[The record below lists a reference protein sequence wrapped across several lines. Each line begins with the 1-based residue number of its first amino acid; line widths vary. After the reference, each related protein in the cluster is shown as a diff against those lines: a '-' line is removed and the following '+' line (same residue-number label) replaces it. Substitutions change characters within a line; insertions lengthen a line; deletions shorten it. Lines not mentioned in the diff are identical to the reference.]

1 MEFLIADS
9 RSTCKFKKV
18 FTRTG
23 GLAGTSSPVEDRC
36 EPAEISLKHILQ
48 ACWDREK
55 RPPRTKRKRF
65 KIRTADAIV
74 ADRLVLVYREIKD
87 KKGTVLPFDLTIR
100 SENE

>member
-1 MEFLIADS
+1 M
-9 RSTCKFKKV
+9 
-18 FTRTG
+18 
-23 GLAGTSSPVEDRC
+23 AGTSSPVKDRC

-74 ADRLVLVYREIKD
+74 TDRLVLVYRETKD
-87 KKGTVLPFDLTIR
+87 RKGTVLPLALTIR

>member
-23 GLAGTSSPVEDRC
+23 GLAGTSSPVKDRC

-48 ACWDREK
+48 ACWDR
-55 RPPRTKRKRF
+55 
-65 KIRTADAIV
+65 
-74 ADRLVLVYREIKD
+74 
-87 KKGTVLPFDLTIR
+87 KKEAT
-100 SENE
+100 ENEEKKVQNSNS